1 MIDLHTHTIFSDGV
15 LIPAEL
21 VQRAQVKGLKAI
33 ALTDHMDSSNLD
45 LVLPR
50 VLKVVGDLNRR
61 HTIRALAGVELTHL
75 PPDMIGPLTNQAR
88 QMGAHLVVVHGES
101 PVEPVPEGT
110 NRAAIEAGV
119 DVLAHP
125 GLITPEEVEAAA
137 ARGVCLEISGR
148 KGHSLANGHVARLAR
163 RFGASLVINSDA
175 HAPSDLMTP
184 EFTELVGRAAGLD
197 TAEVRTCLDNSR
209 ALAAKALGVEL

>member
-1 MIDLHTHTIFSDGV
+1 MIDLHTHTIFSDGE

-21 VQRAQVKGLKAI
+21 VQRAEKKGLKAI

-50 VLKVVGDLNRR
+50 VLKAVGDLNR
-61 HTIRALAGVELTHL
+61 HHAIRALAGVELTHL
-75 PPDMIGPLTNQAR
+75 PPDMIGPMVNQAR

-125 GLITPEEVEAAA
+125 GLITPQEVEAAA

-163 RFGASLVINSDA
+163 RLGASLVINSDA
-175 HAPSDLMTP
+175 HAPSDLMSP
-184 EFTELVGRAAGLD
+184 AFSEKVGLAAGLD
-197 TAEVRTCLDNSR
+197 PDEVRACLDNSR